1 MKDVASD
8 GRELDRWSRL
18 AVARKTFVSRGPD
31 VEGKEEKKRRERG
44 SPRIA
49 VCNQS
54 GESFIEVGDGR
65 RIRETI
71 TAAEAAGSGDVLQ

>member
-31 VEGKEEKKRRERG
+31 VEEKEKKKDEREGLR
-44 SPRIA
+44 
-49 VCNQS
+49 V
-54 GESFIEVGDGR
+54 
-65 RIRETI
+65 
-71 TAAEAAGSGDVLQ
+71 

>member
-31 VEGKEEKKRRERG
+31 VEEKEKKRRERG
-44 SPRIA
+44 STRIA

>member
-31 VEGKEEKKRRERG
+31 VEEKEKKKTKERVYAYSGLQSIRRE
-44 SPRIA
+44 
-49 VCNQS
+49 
-54 GESFIEVGDGR
+54 
-65 RIRETI
+65 
-71 TAAEAAGSGDVLQ
+71 LY

>member
-31 VEGKEEKKRRERG
+31 VEGKEEKKKKTRERVYAYSGLQSIRRE
-44 SPRIA
+44 
-49 VCNQS
+49 
-54 GESFIEVGDGR
+54 
-65 RIRETI
+65 
-71 TAAEAAGSGDVLQ
+71 LY

>member
-31 VEGKEEKKRRERG
+31 VEGKEEQRRKRG
-44 SPRIA
+44 STRRA

-71 TAAEAAGSGDVLQ
+71 TAAAAAGSGDVLQ